1 MYIFLFV
8 EFQAIK
14 RVYDEISEMDAGLG
28 EDLDVGLVKRPFSR
42 PLKVIF
48 KQKNLCDGFLKDCL
62 NFADN
67 SIYFQIGKESV
78 SISIGKAECL
88 EKV

>member
-42 PLKVIF
+42 K
-48 KQKNLCDGFLKDCL
+48 
-62 NFADN
+62 
-67 SIYFQIGKESV
+67 
-78 SISIGKAECL
+78 
-88 EKV
+88 